1 MAADDRQDVAEA
13 LDDDKLDDKSGLDED
28 RELDYVAPDA
38 PVASLD
44 YGVTDR
50 EQAIDEP
57 IEERAERW
65 EPDPLVDALDREAD
79 ERP

>member
-1 MAADDRQDVAEA
+1 MATDDPQDVAEA
-13 LDDDKLDDKSGLDED
+13 LDDDKLDEAGPLDED
-28 RELDYVAPDA
+28 RELDYVPPDG

-50 EQAIDEP
+50 EQAVDEP
-57 IEERAERW
+57 IGERADRW
-65 EPDPLVDALDREAD
+65 EPDPLVEVLDREAD

>member
-1 MAADDRQDVAEA
+1 MATDDPQDLAEA
-13 LDDDKLDDKSGLDED
+13 LDDDKLDEKGPQDED
-28 RELDYVAPDA
+28 RELDYVPPDA

-65 EPDPLVDALDREAD
+65 EPDPLVEELDREAE